1 MNKSMNIQRK
11 CDLDNPPLQ
20 KKKKK
25 RKKEGEQSDGHRH
38 WRGSFLCK
46 TSGELKIIIEHNPQQ
61 Y

>member
-25 RKKEGEQSDGHRH
+25 KKVNKPMAIDIGEEAFFAKP
-38 WRGSFLCK
+38 RGS
-46 TSGELKIIIEHNPQQ
+46 
-61 Y
+61 